1 MMTFHKDGTKPAD
14 DQIFVFGSNLAGI
27 HGAGAAKA
35 ARDYYGAE
43 LGVGIGPTG
52 NSYAIPTKSVNFDC
66 LTLDQIE
73 LYVTLFSVYTQQNP
87 HLKFFVTRVGC
98 GLAGNHDSQIAPMF
112 RGAINCSF
120 AEEWMQFL

>member
-1 MMTFHKDGTKPAD
+1 MIKFHKDGTRPVT

-35 ARDYYGAE
+35 AREHYNAE
-43 LGVGIGPTG
+43 LGVGFGPTG
-52 NSYAIPTKSVNFDC
+52 NSYAIPTKHGDLSC
-66 LTLDQIE
+66 LTLKQIE
-73 LYVTLFSVYTQQNP
+73 LYAEQFCIYTQDNP